1 MSYHVLL
8 AVDDSE
14 QSRKALEYVGSQHAD
29 DVVTALHVIAP
40 AEASAFGDAEGGKAL
55 AYEEVQQ
62 QRRESSEELLETTR
76 ERAQTLGLDISTAIE
91 TGDVEQELVAY
102 AEDHDVDQIV
112 IGSHGRTGASRV
124 LLGSVAEKV
133 ARRSPVPVTIV
144 R

>member
-8 AVDDSE
+8 AVDPSD
-14 QSRKALEYVGSQHAD
+14 QSREALDYVASRHAED
-29 DVVTALHVIAP
+29 TVTAVHVIEP
-40 AEASAFGDAEGGKAL
+40 AELTSYSTPQAGGPGAL
-55 AYEEVQQ
+55 PDIQEQ
-62 QRRESSEELLETTR
+62 QRETAEQLLENIR
-76 ERAQTLGLDISTAIE
+76 EQAESHGLDIETAIE
-91 TGDVEQELVAY
+91 TGKVEQQLVDY
-102 AEDHDVDQIV
+102 AEDHDIDQIV